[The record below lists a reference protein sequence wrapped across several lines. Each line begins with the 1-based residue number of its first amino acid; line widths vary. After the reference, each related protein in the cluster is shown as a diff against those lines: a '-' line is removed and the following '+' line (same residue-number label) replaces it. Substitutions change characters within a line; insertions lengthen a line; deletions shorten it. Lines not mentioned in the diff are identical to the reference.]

1 MAGNRSPL
9 VFVAAPRMFRSLT
22 LGSRAQA
29 IRDLARRA
37 RRLADTQSD
46 PLEKRR
52 LQHYAMELEDQANQC
67 EHQAGE
73 FRPLVIAPPANDS
86 ASD

>member
-1 MAGNRSPL
+1 
-9 VFVAAPRMFRSLT
+9 MFRSLT

-52 LQHYAMELEDQANQC
+52 LQHYAEELEAQADEC
-67 EHQAGE
+67 EREAVE
-73 FRPLVIAPPANDS
+73 FRPLVIAPAANDS
-86 ASD
+86 SASD